1 MRGRAQ
7 GVIAAPAQAQ
17 QGKSGREDG
26 GSEKAGRAHDC
37 SQCTQSPVAPAAV
50 AFWIMSWIGWALLSA
65 VFAAAT
71 ALLAKVGVAHVDS
84 NLATALRT
92 SVVVVF
98 AWGIALA
105 LGKHGE
111 IRSLDRRTM
120 LFLTLS
126 GLATG
131 LSWLCYFRAL
141 QLGPASRVAPLDKLS
156 VPLVMIFAWLLL
168 GERLNAAALVG
179 GALITAG
186 AVVMVLS

>member
-1 MRGRAQ
+1 MG
-7 GVIAAPAQAQ
+7 
-17 QGKSGREDG
+17 
-26 GSEKAGRAHDC
+26 HM
-37 SQCTQSPVAPAAV
+37 T
-50 AFWIMSWIGWALLSA
+50 WIGNWFGTWIGWAILSA
-65 VFAAAT
+65 IFAAAT

-84 NLATALRT
+84 NLAIALRT

-111 IRSLDRRTM
+111 IRSLDKRTL

-168 GERLNAAALVG
+168 GERLTAPSLIGGVFITVG
-179 GALITAG
+179 AI
-186 AVVMVLS
+186 VMVVG

>member
-1 MRGRAQ
+1 
-7 GVIAAPAQAQ
+7 
-17 QGKSGREDG
+17 
-26 GSEKAGRAHDC
+26 
-37 SQCTQSPVAPAAV
+37 
-50 AFWIMSWIGWALLSA
+50 MSWIGWALLSA

-84 NLATALRT
+84 NLAMALRT
-92 SVVVVF
+92 TVVLVF
-98 AWGIALA
+98 AWGIAIA

-111 IRSLDRRTM
+111 IRDLDRRTL

-156 VPLVMIFAWLLL
+156 VPLVMILAWLLL
-168 GERLNAAALVG
+168 GEKMTPSVLAG
-179 GALITAG
+179 GLLITAG
-186 AVVMVLS
+186 AIVMVLG